1 MEVDIVVTR
10 APYSGDVTV
19 EVTGAAGLD
28 DVNISVAKPE
38 ISGRDD
44 SNTEEVDA
52 TIFDDS
58 E

>member
-1 MEVDIVVTR
+1 MTR